1 MFKIKPDPFFVVLF
15 ASLPL
20 QAQEKDA
27 VSSATTARIPGEIAE
42 GKPDTPMQRP
52 EPLAFKVKNTI
63 TRQMQVE
70 ESPEMAGLPPIKGKI
85 KVTVQLVA
93 DPGLVDPAPPLPA
106 MPITDPAVLA
116 RLAEYRA
123 KYRLTKIAFVSASV
137 YEHKRTLI
145 SCHPNG
151 EPTQV
156 ITAWSNLDFNHFSG
170 FSRFETKGR
179 EGVMQT
185 YDLMMGISDMP
196 GPVRVKRLVKAG
208 QIDKAPAPPNLP
220 DLAVA
225 GPAFV
230 VVEGDASDPEAMNL
244 LQGMHDLYR
253 NEGPRMKAAYQ
264 ARMKAQAERRAY
276 LLANPPKPED
286 VTIQFWERATP
297 SAAGIQNLKEG
308 PKP

>member
-1 MFKIKPDPFFVVLF
+1 MIKFSRLIPLNVTLGVVHG
-15 ASLPL
+15 
-20 QAQEKDA
+20 QEKSLYIA
-27 VSSATTARIPGEIAE
+27 EPITARIPGDISQ
-42 GKPDTPMQRP
+42 GKPVAPAPRP
-52 EPLAFKVKNTI
+52 KPLVFKVKNSV

-70 ESPEMAGLPPIKGKI
+70 EAPEMAGLPPIKGKI
-85 KVTVQLVA
+85 KVTVQLVE

-106 MPITDPAVLA
+106 MPVTDPAVLA
-116 RLAEYRA
+116 RMAECRA
-123 KYRLTKIAFVSASV
+123 KFQLPKIAFVSASV

-151 EPTQV
+151 KPSQV

-170 FSRFETKGR
+170 FIRFEIKERKGI
-179 EGVMQT
+179 MQT
-185 YDLMMGISDMP
+185 YNLMMGISDMP
-196 GPVRVKRLVKAG
+196 GPAQVKRLAKAG
-208 QIDKAPAPPNLP
+208 QIDKAPRPPNLP

-230 VVEGDASDPEAMNL
+230 VVEGDASDPEAMSL

-253 NEGPRMKAAYQ
+253 SEGPRMKAAYH
-264 ARMKAQAERRAY
+264 ARMKAQAARRAY

>member
-1 MFKIKPDPFFVVLF
+1 MKKAYFLIFISSIGL
-15 ASLPL
+15 
-20 QAQEKDA
+20 
-27 VSSATTARIPGEIAE
+27 VSAEPNTARIPGEITV
-42 GKPDTPMQRP
+42 GKPDAPAPRP
-52 EPLAFKVKNTI
+52 EPLMLKVKNTV

-70 ESPEMAGLPPIKGKI
+70 EAPEMAGLPPIKGKI
-85 KVTVQLVA
+85 KMTVQLVA

-106 MPITDPAVLA
+106 MPVTDPAVLA
-116 RLAEYRA
+116 RMAEYRA
-123 KYRLTKIAFVSASV
+123 KFRLTKIAFVSASV

-151 EPTQV
+151 DPKHV

-170 FSRFETKGR
+170 FSRFEIKGR

-196 GPVRVKRLVKAG
+196 GPARVKRLAKAG
-208 QIDKAPAPPNLP
+208 QIYKAPTPPNLP

-253 NEGPRMKAAYQ
+253 NEGPRMEAAYQ
-264 ARMKAQAERRAY
+264 SRMKAQAERRAY